1 MSEIRETVASSLSPH
16 LYEERYA
23 NVLEGDEKWRN
34 LKSTAGDAYKW
45 DDEST
50 YIREPPWF
58 TPEDRKSQMRD
69 VKNARALVV
78 LGDKV
83 TTDHISPAGPI
94 PADSPAAIY
103 LEEHGVPRIKFSTY
117 GSRRGN
123 HEVMVRGGF
132 GNIREKGLTTHFPSL
147 ELMPIYDAAVRYKKD
162 HVPLIVLAG
171 KRYGAGSSRDWAA
184 KAVKLLGV
192 RAIIAES
199 FERIHRSNLIAMGV
213 LPLEF
218 LPGQNWGTLGLEGD
232 EMFDIQGLA
241 DLKIRDRLTVRT
253 KSKKREAEF
262 EVIARVDNEV
272 ELEYYRHGGVLPY
285 VFAKL
290 TST

>member
-1 MSEIRETVASSLSPH
+1 VVASSLSPK

-34 LKSTAGDAYKW
+34 LKSPAGDVYAW
-45 DDEST
+45 DNQST

-58 TPEDRKSQMRD
+58 TTENAKSQMSD
-69 VKNARALVV
+69 VKDARALVI

-83 TTDHISPAGPI
+83 TTDHISPAGSI
-94 PADSPAAIY
+94 PADSPAGTY
-103 LEEHGVPRIKFSTY
+103 LEKQGVPRIKFSTY

-123 HEVMVRGGF
+123 HEVMVRGAF
-132 GNIREKGLTTHFPSL
+132 GNIREKALTTHFPSL
-147 ELMPIYDAAVRYKKD
+147 ELMTIYDAAVRYKKE

-171 KRYGAGSSRDWAA
+171 KQYGTGSSRDWAA

-192 RAIIAES
+192 RAVIAES

-218 LPGQNWGTLGLEGD
+218 LPGQSCKTLGVEGD
-232 EMFDIQGLA
+232 EIFSIEGIANIKPKDH
-241 DLKIRDRLTVRT
+241 LTIEA
-253 KSKKREAEF
+253 KSKKKKLTF
-262 EVIARVDNEV
+262 EVVARLDNEV
-272 ELEYYRHGGVLPY
+272 EVEYYRSGGVLPY

-290 TST
+290 TRS